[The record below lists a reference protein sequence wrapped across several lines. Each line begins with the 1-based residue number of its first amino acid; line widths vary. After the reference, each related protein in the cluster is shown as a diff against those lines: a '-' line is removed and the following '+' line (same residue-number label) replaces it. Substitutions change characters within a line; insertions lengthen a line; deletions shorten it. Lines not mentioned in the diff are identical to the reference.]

1 MSFSLKVSL
10 PALLGVFASSFTP
23 CFAQLVPPGAS
34 GSTTT
39 SVYTQ
44 SVTRSSSTTAN
55 FSRDQ
60 SVVISGSNIN
70 FNGSITA
77 PGGKLGGVTQVTNA
91 PIDNQQLFP
100 KLAITASSPNQ
111 STKSLTSSFDEAA
124 VSSAVSRN
132 DITLVTDDNS
142 DVTALVLNPN
152 LNATVRTAGQDFDLA
167 YTQSTTGLTETNRT
181 DTGTTSS
188 QIQTSLSVFTAPF
201 IP

>member
-1 MSFSLKVSL
+1 MSLKISL
-10 PALLGVFASSFTP
+10 PSAFVVLASSSLTP

-60 SVVISGSNIN
+60 SAVISGSNIN
-70 FNGSITA
+70 FKGNITKA
-77 PGGKLGGVTQVTNA
+77 GGVLGGITSVTNS

-100 KLAITASSPNQ
+100 KLSINASSPNQ
-111 STKSLTSSFDEAA
+111 STKRLNSTFGEAA

-132 DITLVTDDNS
+132 DITLVSDDNS

-152 LNATVRTAGQDFDLA
+152 LNAKVRKAGKDFDLA
-167 YTQSTTGLTETNRT
+167 YTQSTPGLTESNRT

-188 QIQTSLSVFTAPF
+188 QVQTSLSVFTAPF

>member
-1 MSFSLKVSL
+1 MSFFRKGSLT
-10 PALLGVFASSFTP
+10 ALLGVFASSFTP
-23 CFAQLVPPGAS
+23 CLAQLVPPGAS

-60 SVVISGSNIN
+60 SVVISGSNIS
-70 FNGSITA
+70 FNGNITSS
-77 PGGKLGGVTQVTNA
+77 GGVLGGITRVTNA

-100 KLAITASSPNQ
+100 KLTIEAESPNQ
-111 STKSLTSSFDEAA
+111 STKSLKSTFDEAQ

-142 DVTALVLNPN
+142 NVTALVLNPD
-152 LNATVRTAGQDFDLA
+152 LNANVRTAGQDFDLA
-167 YTQSTTGLTETNRT
+167 YTQSTPGLTETNRT

>member
-1 MSFSLKVSL
+1 MKR
-10 PALLGVFASSFTP
+10 SSFTLGFALIATSALGTP

-60 SVVISGSNIN
+60 SLILSGSNIN
-70 FNGSITA
+70 VNGNITTA
-77 PGGKLGGVTQVTNA
+77 GGTLGGVTSVTNS
-91 PIDNQQLFP
+91 PIDNTQLFP
-100 KLAITASSPNQ
+100 DLDITATSPGQ
-111 STKSLTSSFDEAA
+111 STNQLTSNFGKAE

-132 DITLVTDDNS
+132 DITLVTSDNS
-142 DVTALVLNPN
+142 AVTAVVLNPN
-152 LNATVRTAGQDFDLA
+152 LNATVATAGQDFDLA
-167 YTQSTTGLTETNRT
+167 LTQSTTGLTEVNRT

>member
-1 MSFSLKVSL
+1 MSFFRKGSFT
-10 PALLGVFASSFTP
+10 ALLGVFASSFTP

-60 SVVISGSNIN
+60 SVVISGSNIS
-70 FNGSITA
+70 FNGNITTS
-77 PGGKLGGVTQVTNA
+77 GGVLGGVTQVTNA

-100 KLAITASSPNQ
+100 KLTIEAESPNQ
-111 STKSLTSSFDEAA
+111 STKSLKSTFDEAQ

-142 DVTALVLNPN
+142 NVTALVLNPD
-152 LNATVRTAGQDFDLA
+152 LDAKVRTAGQDFDLA
-167 YTQSTTGLTETNRT
+167 YTQSTPGLTETNRT